1 MRIPYN
7 VHFKKP
13 FAPTYMEQ
21 LKQMETD
28 GLVSLRGLRKDA
40 TLFNEIVIDVNTM
53 YFERNGGYEYAKQ
66 FYEEAFHFIEEK
78 FGADNVISAVMHA
91 DEINVAATEE
101 LGKEVY
107 HYHLHAMVLPVVEK
121 EILWSKRCKDEKLRG
136 TVKEVV
142 HQISH
147 SKKWKSDIPL
157 TDEKGNP
164 LLRKNGKPMFR
175 ASYSILQ
182 DELFNYMTE
191 QGFKGFQR
199 GEYGSTA
206 EHLTSLQ
213 YQIKQDNLFREAADI
228 KTADQ
233 LNLPTPT
240 PVYHNEVSQPTALQK
255 QMVQELSER
264 AAKVHAGSVDATG
277 YMDTIR
283 DSIEDTA
290 RDEAK
295 RLKELPVYPYPAG
308 HARERGELNE
318 YRASLHANVSCKEAI
333 EAAIREHYRDNR
345 LDAGAAVGQV
355 CVSF

>member
-1 MRIPYN
+1 M
-7 VHFKKP
+7 
-13 FAPTYMEQ
+13 
-21 LKQMETD
+21 
-28 GLVSLRGLRKDA
+28 
-40 TLFNEIVIDVNTM
+40 
-53 YFERNGGYEYAKQ
+53 
-66 FYEEAFHFIEEK
+66 
-78 FGADNVISAVMHA
+78 
-91 DEINVAATEE
+91 
-101 LGKEVY
+101 
-107 HYHLHAMVLPVVEK
+107 
-121 EILWSKRCKDEKLRG
+121 
-136 TVKEVV
+136 
-142 HQISH
+142 
-147 SKKWKSDIPL
+147 
-157 TDEKGNP
+157 
-164 LLRKNGKPMFR
+164 
-175 ASYSILQ
+175 
-182 DELFNYMTE
+182 
-191 QGFKGFQR
+191 
-199 GEYGSTA
+199 
-206 EHLTSLQ
+206 
-213 YQIKQDNLFREAADI
+213 NLFREAADI

-255 QMVQELSER
+255 QMVQGAVRARRKSPRGER
-264 AAKVHAGSVDATG
+264 GRNR

>member
-1 MRIPYN
+1 MAKTNKADMSCARVKKYTAFDVSKAERHNERKNETYENMNVIEERIPYN

-28 GLVSLRGLRKDA
+28 GMVSLRGLRKDA

-53 YFERNGGYEYAKQ
+53 YFEHNGGYEYAKQ

-182 DELFNYMTE
+182 DELFNHRS
-191 QGFKGFQR
+191 K
-199 GEYGSTA
+199 
-206 EHLTSLQ
+206 
-213 YQIKQDNLFREAADI
+213 
-228 KTADQ
+228 
-233 LNLPTPT
+233 
-240 PVYHNEVSQPTALQK
+240 
-255 QMVQELSER
+255 
-264 AAKVHAGSVDATG
+264 SV
-277 YMDTIR
+277 
-283 DSIEDTA
+283 
-290 RDEAK
+290 
-295 RLKELPVYPYPAG
+295 V
-308 HARERGELNE
+308 
-318 YRASLHANVSCKEAI
+318 
-333 EAAIREHYRDNR
+333 
-345 LDAGAAVGQV
+345 
-355 CVSF
+355 

>member
-1 MRIPYN
+1 M
-7 VHFKKP
+7 
-13 FAPTYMEQ
+13 
-21 LKQMETD
+21 
-28 GLVSLRGLRKDA
+28 
-40 TLFNEIVIDVNTM
+40 
-53 YFERNGGYEYAKQ
+53 
-66 FYEEAFHFIEEK
+66 
-78 FGADNVISAVMHA
+78 
-91 DEINVAATEE
+91 
-101 LGKEVY
+101 
-107 HYHLHAMVLPVVEK
+107 
-121 EILWSKRCKDEKLRG
+121 
-136 TVKEVV
+136 
-142 HQISH
+142 
-147 SKKWKSDIPL
+147 
-157 TDEKGNP
+157 
-164 LLRKNGKPMFR
+164 
-175 ASYSILQ
+175 
-182 DELFNYMTE
+182 
-191 QGFKGFQR
+191 
-199 GEYGSTA
+199 
-206 EHLTSLQ
+206 
-213 YQIKQDNLFREAADI
+213 NLFREAADI